1 MERIERL
8 KLHKGQLVNT
18 EKKGK
23 MEGLSA
29 AFKKIKNSEKL
40 TEEDTKCLAAFIDSF
55 ITVSTCEE
63 KVEVRRNRES

>member
-8 KLHKGQLVNT
+8 NFQKGQLVNS

-40 TEEDTKCLAAFIDSF
+40 TEYDTKCLAAFVDSF
-55 ITVSTCEE
+55 ITVSTCE
-63 KVEVRRNRES
+63 KIGR